1 MLPSFGTH
9 HIDEIYYLE
18 GQQIGVFT
26 KALENVVPCS
36 ARRFLVLTRGVMA
49 SRNTS
54 WSSVNTMTMLG
65 RVVEHLVRERMHN
78 KGRKEIMMVMVH
90 IHKSIGIH

>member
-1 MLPSFGTH
+1 M
-9 HIDEIYYLE
+9 
-18 GQQIGVFT
+18 
-26 KALENVVPCS
+26 ENVVPCS

-78 KGRKEIMMVMVH
+78 KGRKEIMVVVVH
-90 IHKSIGIH
+90 IHKSIGVYTSKYTLLYSTDNDTVYGSVHYSTA